1 MRNRLRSLSLLFF
14 VLASA
19 SSLAANGD
27 LDPSFGIGGI
37 TTAGVTQAGFQL
49 PVTPVVMPGGRILT
63 CAPLGDNGASG
74 TDFLVTRY
82 LANGGLDTTF
92 SFDGKV
98 TVDFGGNN
106 DQCNAIAL
114 QSDGK
119 IVVVGTTNAAGNSDF
134 AIARLDADG
143 TLDTSFGNGTGKSI
157 VAFDT
162 GGSNA
167 DIGANVAIQPDGKIV
182 AVGWAGSATNG
193 DNFAI
198 VRLLQDGTR
207 DPAFNLTGRV
217 TIGFDFA
224 ASANKSDQADS
235 VAIDP
240 SGRILVGGVAQT
252 SGQGFDFAV
261 ARLLPNGQLDA
272 DFDGDGRATIGFDL
286 GASGSDLCYR
296 MLLRHDGR
304 IVLIG
309 AADTSPSSTVNNDMA
324 VARLLPDGSPDASF
338 GIGGKTVLSFD
349 LIANGIDG
357 AFAGVE
363 QPNGKL
369 IIGGIAQQ
377 NLSPL
382 GTKGALARLNADGSL
397 DGQFGTFGKVLLD
410 FERTSPSQ
418 QFVLGL
424 ALQGTQIIA
433 SGVVAIPGSGTAPPQ
448 DAYVARLQND
458 LIFADGFD

>member
-1 MRNRLRSLSLLFF
+1 MRNRLRSLPSLVF
-14 VLASA
+14 VLSSA

-27 LDPSFGIGGI
+27 LDPTFGVGGT
-37 TTAGVTQAGFQL
+37 TTAGVSQAGLQL
-49 PVTPVVMPGGRILT
+49 PVAPVVMPDGRILT
-63 CAPLGDNGASG
+63 CAPLGANGPSG
-74 TDFLVTRY
+74 TDFLVVRY
-82 LANGGLDTTF
+82 LADGGLDTSF

-98 TVDFGGNN
+98 TVDFGGSN

-119 IVVVGTTNAAGNSDF
+119 IVVVGSTNAAGNSDF
-134 AIARLDADG
+134 AIARLNADG
-143 TLDTSFGNGTGKSI
+143 TLDTSFGNGTGKVV
-157 VAFDT
+157 VAFDN
-162 GGSNA
+162 GGTNA
-167 DIGANVAIQPDGKIV
+167 DIGGGIAIQPDGKLV
-182 AVGWAGSATNG
+182 AVGMANSASNG
-193 DNFAI
+193 DDFAI
-198 VRLLQDGTR
+198 VRLLPDGTR

-217 TIGFDFA
+217 IVGFDFP
-224 ASANKSDQADS
+224 ASSNKTDEASS
-235 VAIDP
+235 VAVDP
-240 SGRILVGGVAQT
+240 AGRILVGGVAQT
-252 SGQGFDFAV
+252 VGNGLDFAV

-286 GASGSDLCYR
+286 GASGNDLCYR

-309 AADTSPSSTVNNDMA
+309 AADTSSSSAVNNDMA
-324 VARLLPDGSPDASF
+324 VARLMPDGSPDVTF

-349 LIANGIDG
+349 LIPNGADG

-363 QPNGKL
+363 QSNGKL
-369 IIGGIAQQ
+369 IIGGIAQH

-382 GTKGALARLNADGSL
+382 GMKGALARLNADGSL

-433 SGVVAIPGSGTAPPQ
+433 TGVVTIPGAGDPPPQ
-448 DAYVARLQND
+448 DVYVARLQND